1 MAGMGVSLPG
11 VRTRSSGQEVPHI
24 STRSG
29 DSTED
34 VSGRALRLK
43 EATGLPALQG
53 KGYKL
58 RYLQGQE
65 NSTGGELAGE
75 RDRLI

>member
-1 MAGMGVSLPG
+1 MF
-11 VRTRSSGQEVPHI
+11 QE
-24 STRSG
+24 G
-29 DSTED
+29 
-34 VSGRALRLK
+34 ALRLK
-43 EATGLPALQG
+43 EATGLPLQG

-65 NSTGGELAGE
+65 NSTRGELAGE